1 MCTKVENEQVTQASA
16 GGGAKNELLQTDD
29 FSHGD

>member
-1 MCTKVENEQVTQASA
+1 VENEQVTQASA

-29 FSHGD
+29 FSLGD